1 MNFSIFVCRYALL
14 LRYTSAQSYRTLL
27 EQLPFPSF
35 ELLKKLSSGDLDS
48 WNIAEKLRE
57 NDHISTD
64 VTLMVDEMFLRKVA
78 QYFAGKYL
86 GENEDGE
93 LYSGIVCFMIV
104 GLTKNIPFVVKSS
117 PEIKVTGKWLKE
129 QLDDCIFKLKE
140 RGFRVR
146 AVVADNHKSNV
157 SAFTSMLKEYGGEGD
172 ISIFHPAYKNE
183 LKTYLFYDMV
193 HIIKNVR
200 NNLLSS
206 KKFVFPDFK
215 FDKFPHV

>member
-86 GENEDGE
+86 GKNEDGE
-93 LYSGIVCFMIV
+93 LFSRIVCFMIV

>member
-93 LYSGIVCFMIV
+93 LYSGSDRQMV
-104 GLTKNIPFVVKSS
+104 
-117 PEIKVTGKWLKE
+117 
-129 QLDDCIFKLKE
+129 
-140 RGFRVR
+140 
-146 AVVADNHKSNV
+146 
-157 SAFTSMLKEYGGEGD
+157 EG
-172 ISIFHPAYKNE
+172 AA
-183 LKTYLFYDMV
+183 
-193 HIIKNVR
+193 
-200 NNLLSS
+200 
-206 KKFVFPDFK
+206 
-215 FDKFPHV
+215 